1 MPNPTA
7 IGPRSIRC
15 ADKVFWF
22 GKKVG
27 EGDTLVMAMESVSV
41 THTISATNQK
51 NPFRIT
57 PIIHSRRLFHLQAA
71 ARFRFGFI
79 SSYKK
84 SDFQDFQGFAKPSR
98 LFPSTEPKT
107 FTGALKENIFPST
120 GLDGARTLFKVRLQ
134 TSNMYGSSLSNINA
148 GILLCLIDEKGDSI
162 LKRIPAYLLSEHST
176 ELENTVVPE
185 TLHFQRGSV
194 DEFVFEGSELG
205 KVQALWIGIESG
217 QWRLGGVSLVILNPS
232 RSSSGGNFEHIGAKY
247 DFEVDDMLL
256 GEGGDE
262 SMVELRPCLVS
273 KLSENE
279 DFSQPTSP
287 LSDKVSKEQS
297 MKEYADLKFSLL
309 LYDAV
314 LILSGTSFA
323 SFSIG
328 ESSAFAFLL
337 GGIIGF
343 LYLSLLQ
350 RSVDGLPASELISN
364 NPKDEMVRFKGPVSS
379 LALAIAVSS
388 LVIKYSMGEGPFVL
402 TPKELLVG
410 MMGFLA
416 CKLAVILAAFK
427 PLRVSIEKR
436 K

>member
-1 MPNPTA
+1 
-7 IGPRSIRC
+7 
-15 ADKVFWF
+15 
-22 GKKVG
+22 
-27 EGDTLVMAMESVSV
+27 MAMESVSV

-120 GLDGARTLFKVRLQ
+120 GLDGARTLYRVRLQ

-176 ELENTVVPE
+176 ELENTVVSE

-217 QWRLGGVSLVILNPS
+217 QWRIGGVSLVILNPS

-314 LILSGTSFA
+314 LILSGASFA

-343 LYLSLLQ
+343 LYLLLLQ

-364 NPKDEMVRFKGPVSS
+364 NPKDETVRFKGLVSS

-427 PLRVSIEKR
+427 PLRASIEKR

>member
-1 MPNPTA
+1 
-7 IGPRSIRC
+7 
-15 ADKVFWF
+15 
-22 GKKVG
+22 
-27 EGDTLVMAMESVSV
+27 MAMESVSV

-98 LFPSTEPKT
+98 LFPSTEPKICT
-107 FTGALKENIFPST
+107 EALKETIFPST
-120 GLDGARTLFKVRLQ
+120 GLDGARTLYKVRLQ
-134 TSNMYGSSLSNINA
+134 TSNMYGSSLSNINV

-162 LKRIPAYLLSEHST
+162 LKRIPAYLLSEHSM

-185 TLHFQRGSV
+185 TLHFQRGSI

-247 DFEVDDMLL
+247 DFEVDDILL

-314 LILSGTSFA
+314 LILSGASFA

-343 LYLSLLQ
+343 LYLLLLQ
-350 RSVDGLPASELISN
+350 RSVDGLPASELISSS
-364 NPKDEMVRFKGPVSS
+364 NPKDETVRFKGPVSS

-427 PLRVSIEKR
+427 PLRVGIEKS

>member
-350 RSVDGLPASELISN
+350 RAVDGLPASELISN

>member
-1 MPNPTA
+1 
-7 IGPRSIRC
+7 
-15 ADKVFWF
+15 
-22 GKKVG
+22 
-27 EGDTLVMAMESVSV
+27 MAMESVSV

-98 LFPSTEPKT
+98 LFPSTEPKICT
-107 FTGALKENIFPST
+107 EALKETIFPST
-120 GLDGARTLFKVRLQ
+120 GLDGARTLYKVRLQ
-134 TSNMYGSSLSNINA
+134 TSNMYGSSLSNINV

-162 LKRIPAYLLSEHST
+162 LKRIPAYLLSEHSM
-176 ELENTVVPE
+176 ELENTMVPE
-185 TLHFQRGSV
+185 TLHFQRGSI

-217 QWRLGGVSLVILNPS
+217 QWRLG
-232 RSSSGGNFEHIGAKY
+232 
-247 DFEVDDMLL
+247 VDNILL

-314 LILSGTSFA
+314 LILSGASFA

-343 LYLSLLQ
+343 LYLLLLQ
-350 RSVDGLPASELISN
+350 RSVDGLPASELISSS
-364 NPKDEMVRFKGPVSS
+364 NPKDETVRFKGPVSS

-427 PLRVSIEKR
+427 PLLVGIEKS

>member
-1 MPNPTA
+1 
-7 IGPRSIRC
+7 
-15 ADKVFWF
+15 
-22 GKKVG
+22 
-27 EGDTLVMAMESVSV
+27 MAMESVFV

-98 LFPSTEPKT
+98 LFPSTEPKICT
-107 FTGALKENIFPST
+107 EALKENIFPST
-120 GLDGARTLFKVRLQ
+120 GLDGTRTLYKVRLQ

-162 LKRIPAYLLSEHST
+162 LKRIPAYLLSEHSM
-176 ELENTVVPE
+176 ELENMVVPE

-232 RSSSGGNFEHIGAKY
+232 RSSLGGNFEHIGAKY
-247 DFEVDDMLL
+247 NFEVDDILL

-309 LYDAV
+309 LYDAI

-343 LYLSLLQ
+343 LYLLLLQ

-364 NPKDEMVRFKGPVSS
+364 NPKDETVQFKGPVSS

-427 PLRVSIEKR
+427 PLSVSIEKR